1 MRVNYANKK
10 KRTELFFL
18 EHLMHRRIK
27 YLIHILRKN
36 FFEQWFYP
44 EGASV
49 EVYQF
54 NAVEGGKA
62 FFAIKAPNM
71 TSYTITEYQKVQKP
85 HRLEYLDYFATPQ
98 GEKDT
103 SMPGMQILMDFKESN
118 GKTTVTSTSVFPTQ
132 DAAQQALDMG
142 VEQGMNGTLDNLEA
156 LLEK

>member
-1 MRVNYANKK
+1 MPIKKEKNRIIFSRTFNAPANKVFDAYTQK
-10 KRTELFFL
+10 EL
-18 EHLMHRRIK
+18 
-27 YLIHILRKN
+27 
-36 FFEQWFYP
+36 FEQWFYP
-44 EGASV
+44 EGASI

-62 FFAIKAPNM
+62 FFAIKAPDM

>member
-1 MRVNYANKK
+1 
-10 KRTELFFL
+10 
-18 EHLMHRRIK
+18 
-27 YLIHILRKN
+27 
-36 FFEQWFYP
+36 
-44 EGASV
+44 
-49 EVYQF
+49 
-54 NAVEGGKA
+54 
-62 FFAIKAPNM
+62 M